1 MWKPVWRS
9 NPTGRHF
16 NGLIIALCP
25 SWVLVIFYSL
35 IFLIAWNFSYRSLR
49 ILYLLYGQLY
59 AIRCLHTLEIQNRR
73 ISLDRRKM
81 QPPIS
86 YLHWNS
92 FNNLQTPF
100 SANESPLNYL
110 CLYAIPPL
118 TTLSSINLSASNRFC
133 WHIICT
139 GETPCLRLVILCSFF
154 NEITSA
160 LLTINSCRLE

>member
-1 MWKPVWRS
+1 MWKPVWRF

-73 ISLDRRKM
+73 ISPDCREM
-81 QPPIS
+81 QPPMTC
-86 YLHWNS
+86 LHGKCLKWFS
-92 FNNLQTPF
+92 DPF
-100 SANESPLNYL
+100 LGQWKRSELPLPVR
-110 CLYAIPPL
+110 IPSL
-118 TTLSSINLSASNRFC
+118 STLSSINLSASHCYC
-133 WHIICT
+133 WQIICT

-160 LLTINSCRLE
+160 PLAINSCRMK